1 MKYVLECAVSYSKIG
16 LILRGNELCNWTKVT
31 LNWEGKHRDQYQEG
45 KQYQEGNASL
55 CDTDR
60 K

>member
-1 MKYVLECAVSYSKIG
+1 MKYVLKSAVSYSKIG
-16 LILRGNELCNWTKVT
+16 LILRSNELCNWRKVT
-31 LNWEGKHRDQYQEG
+31 LNRGRKDRDQYQEG
-45 KQYQEGNASL
+45 KQCQEGNASL